1 MLTLNELSFDFGGR
15 YLYKDVNWQIKP
27 GERIGLV
34 GQNGT
39 GKSTLLRIIT
49 NEYQPTEGSLSKSKD
64 CTIGFLNQDL
74 LSYES
79 DESIYTVALQ
89 AFEKALILQKE
100 IRHFLNFNTMAQ
112 RFTQRSPRSKL
123 LSTKL
128 FI

>member
-74 LSYES
+74 HY
-79 DESIYTVALQ
+79 Q
-89 AFEKALILQKE
+89 E
-100 IRHFLNFNTMAQ
+100 ISSFQHSSLHSCM
-112 RFTQRSPRSKL
+112 
-123 LSTKL
+123 
-128 FI
+128 

>member
-15 YLYKDVNWQIKP
+15 YLYSDVNWQIKP

-49 NEYQPTEGSLSKSKD
+49 GEYKPTEGVLSKSKD

-79 DESIYTVALQ
+79 TESIYHVALQ
-89 AFEKALILQKE
+89 VFDKALKLQNEIDQILE
-100 IRHFLNFNTMAQ
+100 RMETIFN
-112 RFTQRSPRSKL
+112 SKL
-123 LSTKL
+123 KKYWKVWVLKL
-128 FI
+128 LI